1 MELLQEVCP
10 IELCEFLML
19 WLSYPSCAIP
29 VIVLIFVWSEHMVC
43 VFLIA
48 FPLFLGVVCNVLYGF
63 LGRSRVNIFTYILMG

>member
-48 FPLFLGVVCNVLYGF
+48 FPLFWGWFAIHYTDFWEEAG
-63 LGRSRVNIFTYILMG
+63 